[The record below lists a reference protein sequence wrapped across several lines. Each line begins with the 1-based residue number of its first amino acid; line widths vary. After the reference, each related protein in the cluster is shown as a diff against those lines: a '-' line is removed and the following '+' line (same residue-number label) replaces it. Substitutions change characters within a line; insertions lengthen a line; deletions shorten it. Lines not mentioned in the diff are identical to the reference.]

1 MTLIN
6 RGKKASIQKII
17 LKFDITKP
25 HLTKKPRI
33 FSLKDA
39 NPTILMLLEDL
50 ISNTM
55 DADFNSYQNY
65 IRVNLSGLWV
75 ADDAKNALKASRE
88 AAQAAS
94 VDKILLD
101 MTQIELPDSDLV
113 RIDSAESLVE
123 ILGTSIKVAVVKRKD
138 DPSNLGYQFAQ
149 SRGAN
154 IHVTTDS
161 KNALDW
167 LLSD

>member
-1 MTLIN
+1 
-6 RGKKASIQKII
+6 
-17 LKFDITKP
+17 
-25 HLTKKPRI
+25 
-33 FSLKDA
+33 
-39 NPTILMLLEDL
+39 
-50 ISNTM
+50 M
-55 DADFNSYQNY
+55 DADFNSYRDYVQ
-65 IRVNLSGLWV
+65 VNLSGKWV
-75 ADDAKNALKASRE
+75 SEEAKNALKASLE
-88 AAQAAS
+88 AARAAS

-154 IHVTTDS
+154 IHVSTNPN
-161 KNALDW
+161 KALDW
-167 LLSD
+167 LLSE